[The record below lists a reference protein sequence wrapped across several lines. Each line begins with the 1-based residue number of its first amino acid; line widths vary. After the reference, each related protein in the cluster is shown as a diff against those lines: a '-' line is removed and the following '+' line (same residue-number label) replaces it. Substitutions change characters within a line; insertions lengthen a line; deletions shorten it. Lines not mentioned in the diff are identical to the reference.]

1 VSQASNFGIQHH
13 GDEWAALV
21 VKPLKQQA
29 RPKCWTWNA
38 VISIARRNLFHN
50 KLRLAASVVGIAFS
64 VLLVTCFAGLYLAC
78 ARHTSGLIDNAGAD
92 LWVMSRGTQ
101 SVDLGE
107 PISIRRLYQALAAPG
122 TAWAEPLIVQ
132 FSRWRMPDGRR
143 EVATIVGL
151 VPGTRLNLPW
161 GTSAGIEAA
170 IRQPNGVIIDERER
184 LRFGSAGR
192 KLAVGDE
199 AEILDSRASV
209 TGFSKGVGS
218 FTTIPYVFTSHRR
231 AERFTL
237 GSAGRT
243 TFVVIKCLPN
253 HSVESMRQWLEGRLP
268 NVDVLTTQRFA
279 DMTRRYWLYGTGVG
293 ACIIFTAALG
303 VIVGFIMVSQTI
315 YSSTMSKLAEYGTLK
330 AMGMSNIALS
340 RIVLMQ
346 ALLLGLLSYGVGI
359 GLAVALAR
367 YTASS
372 NLNIDTPIW
381 LVAVMLLVTLATCTA
396 ASVTSVLRV
405 FRLPPASVFRS

>member
-1 VSQASNFGIQHH
+1 
-13 GDEWAALV
+13 
-21 VKPLKQQA
+21 
-29 RPKCWTWNA
+29 

-50 KLRLAASVVGIAFS
+50 KLRLASAVVGIAFS
-64 VLLVTCFAGLYLAC
+64 VLLVTCFVGLYLAC

-92 LWVMSRGTQ
+92 LWIMSPGTQ

-107 PISIRRLYQALAAPG
+107 SISIRRLYQAMAAPG
-122 TAWAEPLIVQ
+122 AEWAEPLIVQ

-151 VPGTRLNLPW
+151 TPGTRLNLPW
-161 GTSAGIEAA
+161 GASAGIPEAL
-170 IRQPNGVIIDERER
+170 RQPNGVIIDERER
-184 LRFGSAGR
+184 RRFGSASR
-192 KLAVGDE
+192 KLAIGDE

-209 TGFSKGVGS
+209 TGFSEGVGS
-218 FTTIPYVFTSHRR
+218 FTTIPYVFTSHRH

-237 GSAGRT
+237 GGTGRT
-243 TFVVIKCLPN
+243 TFVLVKCLPN
-253 HSVESMRQWLEGRLP
+253 HPVEAVRQWIEGRLP
-268 NVDVLTTQRFA
+268 NVDVLTAQKFA
-279 DMTRRYWLYGTGVG
+279 DLTRRYWLYGTGVG
-293 ACIIFTAALG
+293 ACIIFTAVLG
-303 VIVGFIMVSQTI
+303 LIVGFIMVSQTI

-330 AMGMSNIALS
+330 AMGMSNVALS
-340 RIVLMQ
+340 RIVFTQ
-346 ALLLGLLSYGVGI
+346 ALMLGLLSYGVGI

-367 YTASS
+367 FTASS

-381 LVAVMLLVTLATCTA
+381 LIALMLLVTLATCTA

>member
-1 VSQASNFGIQHH
+1 
-13 GDEWAALV
+13 
-21 VKPLKQQA
+21 
-29 RPKCWTWNA
+29 

-50 KLRLAASVVGIAFS
+50 KLRLATAVVGIAFS
-64 VLLVTCFAGLYLAC
+64 VLLVTCFVGLYLAC

-92 LWVMSRGTQ
+92 LWIMSPGTQ

-107 PISIRRLYQALAAPG
+107 PISIRRLYQAMAAPG
-122 TAWAEPLIVQ
+122 AEWAEPLIVQ

-151 VPGTRLNLPW
+151 TPGTRLNLPW
-161 GTSAGIEAA
+161 GASAGIPEAL
-170 IRQPNGVIIDERER
+170 RQPNGVIIDERER
-184 LRFGSAGR
+184 RRFGSASR
-192 KLAVGDE
+192 KLAIGDE

-209 TGFSKGVGS
+209 TGFSEGVGS
-218 FTTIPYVFTSHRR
+218 FTTIPYVFTSHRH

-237 GSAGRT
+237 GGTGRT
-243 TFVVIKCLPN
+243 TFVLVKCLPN
-253 HSVESMRQWLEGRLP
+253 HPVEAVRQWIEGRLP
-268 NVDVLTTQRFA
+268 NVDVLTAQKFA
-279 DMTRRYWLYGTGVG
+279 DLTRRYWLYGTGVG
-293 ACIIFTAALG
+293 ACIIFTAVLG
-303 VIVGFIMVSQTI
+303 LIVGFIMVSQTI

-330 AMGMSNIALS
+330 AMGMSNVALS
-340 RIVLMQ
+340 RIVFTQ
-346 ALLLGLLSYGVGI
+346 ALMLGLLSYGVGI

-367 YTASS
+367 FTASS

-381 LVAVMLLVTLATCTA
+381 LITLMLLVTLATCTA

>member
-1 VSQASNFGIQHH
+1 M
-13 GDEWAALV
+13 
-21 VKPLKQQA
+21 
-29 RPKCWTWNA
+29 
-38 VISIARRNLFHN
+38 ISIARRNLFHN
-50 KLRLAASVVGIAFS
+50 KIRLSAAVVGIAFS

-132 FSRWRMPDGRR
+132 FSRWRLPDGRR

-151 VPGTRLNLPW
+151 VPDTRLNLPW
-161 GTSAGIEAA
+161 GASDGINAA

-184 LRFGSAGR
+184 KRFGTAGR
-192 KLAVGDE
+192 ALAVGDE
-199 AEILDSRASV
+199 AEILDTRASV

-243 TFVVIKCLPN
+243 TFVVVKCLPN
-253 HSVESMRQWLEGRLP
+253 HSVESVRQWIEDRLP
-268 NVDVLTTQRFA
+268 NVDVLTTQKFA
-279 DMTRRYWLYGTGVG
+279 DMTRHYWLYGTGVG

-303 VIVGFIMVSQTI
+303 LVVGFIMVSQTI

-330 AMGMSNIALS
+330 AMGMSNFALS

-346 ALLLGLLSYGVGI
+346 ALMLGLLSYGVGI

-367 YTASS
+367 YTATS
-372 NLNIDTPIW
+372 NLNIDTPLW

>member
-1 VSQASNFGIQHH
+1 M
-13 GDEWAALV
+13 
-21 VKPLKQQA
+21 
-29 RPKCWTWNA
+29 
-38 VISIARRNLFHN
+38 ISIARRNLFHN

-253 HSVESMRQWLEGRLP
+253 HSVESVRQWLEGRLP